1 VGRLGLSFLAGHG
14 CIHVLAHLP
23 DASYVA
29 VLLIGFLL
37 AVHLRSQTAIAFIL
51 GLAWA
56 WGHAAY
62 RLADDLSPDLEGQD
76 ILVAGHISSLPE
88 INDADVRFILKTT
101 AAEIKVPAKVLL
113 TWYRA
118 EHTPK
123 AGEAWQFV
131 VRLKRRN
138 GFANPGGFDY
148 EGHLFAEGIGATG
161 YVKTDNRNAQLS
173 VARGYFVTRVRA
185 WIAQRME
192 FAAPSSRMLGVLQG
206 LAIGDTRQ
214 MTTEQWD
221 VFAATGTTHLMAI
234 SGLHITMVAA
244 LVGWLGGAL
253 ARVPIAQRRGWTS
266 LHGQV
271 IAGGLAALIYCLLAG
286 LSIPTQRTLAMLSL
300 YFVARWFRRQ
310 LSVSH
315 ALGLALVALL
325 IVDPFAPLSV
335 GAWLSFG
342 AVAVIVVALS
352 GRLVRENASVT
363 FARVQLAVT
372 VGLLPILIAAF
383 GSLSIVS
390 PLANAIAIPLFT
402 IVIVPCVLIGM
413 CGAALSPGI
422 GAVALKLAT
431 WILEALWIPLEWL
444 ANQPMAL
451 WHFSTPSLYALAA
464 LCAGGSLLVIPGFW
478 PSRVLAA
485 LLCLTPLA
493 SVRSGPPPG
502 DYKVSVLDVGQGL
515 AVVVRT
521 HSHTAV
527 YDAGPAFQSG
537 RDAADF
543 AVLPYLHATG
553 ARQIDTLL
561 ISHSDLDHRGGMLSL
576 LDAFRASQVLLG
588 PSLID
593 ARPDARECVAGEQWT
608 WDEVRFEIL
617 HPATGF
623 VGDDN
628 DTSCVLR
635 IEGRGG
641 SVLLTGD
648 IEASAEH
655 FLLTSTLARADI
667 VVVPHHGSRTSSGPE
682 FVRALA
688 PHIAIFSAGYRN
700 RWGLPKA
707 DIVDRWRQ
715 AGARTFTTAQSGAI
729 EIDIGE
735 RLQVTEHRKA
745 ARRYWWR
752 T

>member
-1 VGRLGLSFLAGHG
+1 MGRLGLSFLAGHA

-29 VLLIGFLL
+29 VLLIGLLL
-37 AVHLRSQTAIAFIL
+37 AVHLRSQTAIAFIF

-62 RLADDLSPDLEGQD
+62 RLSDDLSPELEGQD
-76 ILVAGHISSLPE
+76 ILVAGHVSSLPE
-88 INDADVRFILKTT
+88 INDPDVRFMLETT
-101 AAEIKVPAKVLL
+101 AAESKVPAKLLL

-118 EHTPK
+118 EHSPK
-123 AGEAWQFV
+123 AGEVWQFV

-161 YVKTDNRNAQLS
+161 YVKTDSRNAQLS
-173 VARGYFVTRVRA
+173 AARGYLVTRVRA
-185 WIAQRME
+185 WIAERME
-192 FAAPSSRMLGVLQG
+192 SAVPDSRMLGVLQG

-253 ARVPIAQRRGWTS
+253 ARVPTAQRRGWTS

-271 IAGGLAALIYCLLAG
+271 IAGGLAALAYCTLAG

-300 YFVARWFRRQ
+300 YFAARWFRRQ

-383 GSLSIVS
+383 GSLSVLS

-444 ANQPMAL
+444 ADQPMAL
-451 WHFSTPSLYALAA
+451 WHFSTPSFYALAA
-464 LCAGGSLLVIPGFW
+464 LCVGGSLLLIPGFW

-493 SVRSGPPPG
+493 NVKSGPHPG

-521 HSHTAV
+521 QSHTAV
-527 YDAGPAFQSG
+527 FDAGPAFQSG

-543 AVLPYLHATG
+543 ALLPYLHATG
-553 ARQIDTLL
+553 ARQIDTLM

-576 LDAFRASQVLLG
+576 LDGLKTSQVLLG
-588 PSLID
+588 PSMSD
-593 ARPDARECVAGEQWT
+593 ARPGARECVAGERWT
-608 WDEVRFEIL
+608 WDEVSFDIL
-617 HPATGF
+617 HPATSF

-648 IEASAEH
+648 IEASAEQ
-655 FLLTSTLARADI
+655 FLLTGALARADI
-667 VVVPHHGSRTSSGPE
+667 VIVPHHGSRTSSGPE
-682 FVRALA
+682 FIRAVA
-688 PHIAIFSAGYRN
+688 PRIAVFSAGYRN

-707 DIVDRWRQ
+707 DIVQRWRQ

-729 EIDIGE
+729 EIDVGE
-735 RLQVTEHRKA
+735 RLRVTEHRKA